1 MIKEGIAIYTIELN
15 GCLNGV
21 YTNEHNNTNGVIYN
35 EVNRIKTT
43 KTLGKDGVSGIYDC
57 FYFDLKNFRVEAELQ
72 IDFINNIYYF
82 TWRDLFGKI
91 LFKGVGY
98 KMNDRQVV
106 VHYTG

>member
-1 MIKEGIAIYTIELN
+1 MIKEGIALYNIELN

-21 YTNEHNNTNGVIYN
+21 YTNEHMQTQGVIYN

-43 KTLGKDGVSGIYDC
+43 KTLGKDDVSGIYDC
-57 FYFDLKNFRVEAELQ
+57 FYFDLKNFRVEAELE
-72 IDFINNIYYF
+72 ISLTNNIYYF

-98 KMNDRQVV
+98 KMNDKQIA